1 PGKPAHGV
9 VEEVERTTDASGH
22 SERVTIPGGVGYE
35 LSALLD
41 HPSGESR
48 GVVILAGAFG
58 STKEL
63 RGLRRVA
70 QRFASLGWTAL
81 RFDFTGLGASG
92 GDFAA
97 TSLSTNVEDLEA
109 VASWLREGGTPA
121 RMALGLS
128 LGGAAVLIAAPS
140 LPELA
145 VVATL
150 GTPSDTGHLRGK
162 LLQRAPELP
171 ETGRAELDLLG
182 NRVTVGQALLED
194 LALWNLRDAAAHL
207 ERPYVVFHSVRDR
220 IVEITHAGRLF
231 RAARHPKSFVSL
243 GGADH
248 LLLEDE
254 SDAFLVADTLAAFG
268 ERYASSSP
276 A

>member
-1 PGKPAHGV
+1 
-9 VEEVERTTDASGH
+9 
-22 SERVTIPGGVGYE
+22 VTIPGGVGYD

-41 HPSGESR
+41 HPAGDSR
-48 GVVILAGAFG
+48 GVVLLAGAFG

-70 QRFASLGWTAL
+70 RRLASLGWTAL

-92 GDFAA
+92 GEFAD
-97 TSLSTNVEDLEA
+97 TTLSTNVEDLEA

-121 RMALGLS
+121 RMALGVS
-128 LGGAAVLIAAPS
+128 LGGAAVLIAAAS

-162 LLQRAPELP
+162 LLERAPDLP
-171 ETGRAELDLLG
+171 ETGHAELDLLG
-182 NRVTVGQALLED
+182 NRVTVGKELLDD
-194 LALWNLRDAAAHL
+194 LGLWNLRDAVSRL

-220 IVEITHAGRLF
+220 IVDILHAGRLF
-231 RAARHPKSFVSL
+231 RAAKHPKSFVSL

-254 SDAFLVADTLAAFG
+254 RDAFLVADALAAFG
-268 ERYASSSP
+268 ERYASSS
-276 A
+276 AA